1 MTNAKLFLF
10 IHSVNTSLPSCHIFI
25 LLHGKSVIDAGEVRS
40 TVTKSDVSLYR
51 FDQDML
57 GVQEELRHERTNK
70 DKIQREKDQ
79 ILSEKYSFEQEV
91 SVSTL

>member
-1 MTNAKLFLF
+1 
-10 IHSVNTSLPSCHIFI
+10 
-25 LLHGKSVIDAGEVRS
+25 
-40 TVTKSDVSLYR
+40 
-51 FDQDML
+51 ML

-91 SVSTL
+91 SVSTI